1 MFGKFERM
9 VAWRYLR
16 ARRGDRFVSLIAI
29 FSFLGIMLG
38 VATLIVVMGVMNG
51 FKADL
56 MGRVL
61 GLHGDLNIYA
71 AGAAPIKDYENV
83 VSKTEIVP
91 SVARTT
97 PLVEGTVLFQS
108 GSYTTGA
115 ALEGISTKD
124 LKNWKALSGGL
135 VEGSWQDLEKPN
147 SAAIGIGMAR
157 RAGLGIGSEINLL
170 SPTGRSTP
178 FGTMPRAIKLQVTAI
193 FDADW
198 NDYNSGVVMMSL
210 SQAQNFLLLESN
222 EVSLIQVGIDD
233 PMHARQVGAKIK
245 SSLENPT
252 LHVSDW
258 TQSANGFLNAV
269 TVERNV
275 MFLILSLII
284 LVAAFNIISSL
295 IMMVKDKG
303 SDIAIMRS
311 FGVSQGGILRIFIMC
326 GAAIGTMGTA
336 AGALLGIGFALNI
349 EHIRHV
355 LEMVTGTN
363 LFNPEVYFLAQLP
376 VKIDWGQVTEV
387 VLLALSLALLATL
400 YPSWRAAHTDPV
412 EMLRREG

>member
-61 GLHGDLNIYA
+61 GLHGDLNMYVSGGNLQNYQQI
-71 AGAAPIKDYENV
+71 
-83 VSKTEIVP
+83 VSKVETVP
-91 SVARTT
+91 RVKRVT

-108 GSYTTGA
+108 GRYTTGA
-115 ALEGISTKD
+115 ELEGISVDALQQWHALSDGLVDGDWKD
-124 LKNWKALSGGL
+124 L
-135 VEGSWQDLEKPN
+135 EDQN
-147 SAAIGIGMAR
+147 SVAIGVTMAQ
-157 RAGLGIGSEINLL
+157 RAGLTIGSEINLL

-178 FGTMPRAIKLQVTAI
+178 FGTMPRAIKLRVAAI

-198 NDYNSGVVMMSL
+198 NDYNSGVVLMSL
-210 SQAQNFLLLESN
+210 SQAQNFLLLEKN
-222 EVSLIQVGIDD
+222 EVSLLQVEADD
-233 PMHARQVGAKIK
+233 SMNARKIGRDII
-245 SSLENPT
+245 STIGMPEVR
-252 LHVSDW
+252 VSDW
-258 TQSANGFLNAV
+258 TQGANGVLSAV
-269 TVERNV
+269 NVERNV
-275 MFLILSLII
+275 MFIILSLII
-284 LVAAFNIISSL
+284 LVAAFNIVSSL

-303 SDIAIMRS
+303 EDIAIMRS
-311 FGVSQGGILRIFIMC
+311 FGVSQGGILRIFVMC
-326 GAAIGTMGTA
+326 GAAIGIMGTI
-336 AGALLGIGFALNI
+336 AGAVLGISFALNI
-349 EHIRHV
+349 EHIRHL
-355 LEMVTGTN
+355 LEKIMGVN
-363 LFNPEVYFLAQLP
+363 LFNSEVYFLVQLP
-376 VKIDWGQVTEV
+376 VRIDWFEV
-387 VLLALSLALLATL
+387 AEVIVLALVLALLATL